1 MKENKEKKEG
11 RKEEKRKKDG
21 RKGGREGEWERW
33 CYIGRDN

>member
-21 RKGGREGEWERW
+21 RRAGRKEEFRGGSRA
-33 CYIGRDN
+33 GRK